1 MLKCRAPRHKYGFKV
16 TLAICL
22 ALAAASGWRSRAAG
36 DEWERVPSSYG
47 TNPENGA
54 SGAPTRSKP
63 SRGASTTSAGN
74 AAATPTF
81 LACGE
86 RATNP
91 APNVAAMVARI
102 DALWSANVRVY
113 ESVASETP
121 HAMPGGCIFYN
132 QATLA
137 ALLGRR
143 LDLRDPHEVKPML
156 YAIFAHEVGHEY
168 HRDFSAARAATPNRI
183 KELEADRFAGYTLEE
198 LNVPANGLA
207 PYWSLAGDEFGAGPS
222 HGTSTQRVAAF
233 REGWR
238 LAKWDRP
245 EDSQS
250 VTAAT
255 NEPVAPEDSAGA
267 P

>member
-1 MLKCRAPRHKYGFKV
+1 MAV
-16 TLAICL
+16 
-22 ALAAASGWRSRAAG
+22 G
-36 DEWERVPSSYG
+36 DEWERVPSISG
-47 TNPENGA
+47 TNTENRANGVLK
-54 SGAPTRSKP
+54 RSKQP
-63 SRGASTTSAGN
+63 RNESATRTGNADSTT
-74 AAATPTF
+74 TF

-113 ESVASETP
+113 ESVEPETP

-137 ALLGRR
+137 ALLGQR
-143 LDLRDPHEVKPML
+143 LDLRDPHEVKPLL

-168 HRDFSAARAATPNRI
+168 HRDFSAARAATPSRI

-207 PYWSLAGDEFGAGPS
+207 PYWSLAGDEFGAGPR

-233 REGWR
+233 REGWN

-245 EDSQS
+245 EDSQP

-255 NEPVAPEDSAGA
+255 NEPVAPEDSSGA